1 MANINISTSSF
12 IGAAAGAA
20 QVVALN
26 DYSRRYIAFIAK
38 TGPALL
44 SFGEGTHAT
53 NAVEL
58 AEGNMMELAVNATN
72 KVEFSTADSVL
83 LVMQDFGS
91 KRVLTSDGMVLTSD
105 GEVLTYRPEF
115 QPSPIPVFS

>member
-1 MANINISTSSF
+1 MANINISTSSVT
-12 IGAAAGAA
+12 GAAAGAV
-20 QVVALN
+20 QTVAIN
-26 DYSRRYIAFIAK
+26 DHSRRYIAFIAK

-44 SFGEGTHAT
+44 SFGEGTYAT

-83 LVMQDFGS
+83 LVMQDLGS
-91 KRVLTSDGMVLTSD
+91 KRVLTSDGLVLTSD
-105 GEVLTYRPEF
+105 SAVLTY
-115 QPSPIPVFS
+115 QPDFNASSIPVFR